1 MSQLQN
7 EYEKLLSF
15 LKSQEPKVEV
25 PAQKS
30 VNKKIESKPE
40 IKTQKEK
47 VLLNT
52 KKLIEESEIYS
63 YIPPLEQYNSKF
75 QSNGFDVKKF
85 ESLMRSKLIDSH
97 KRIQSYERPYIS
109 VSELYGC
116 LRQAFYSR
124 MKYSIDLKKQFGFS
138 YLYLIQHIGNE
149 IHDIIQE
156 LYDFTETEKTLVSE
170 KYKVKG
176 RLDAVRERFLYEIKS
191 IGAEKFK
198 NKYIETHFLQAN
210 IYAHILNTEYDGYN
224 IENVV
229 LIYVLR
235 NLKRIIPF
243 DLPINN
249 ELAKSHLERA
259 PVLLSS
265 IEKKITPD
273 PIGAIDEHCQYCLY
287 KKYCEKDQ
295 CIKVHQPFKKQKNIV
310 KQQKVGNKE
319 RPAFL
324 L

>member
-1 MSQLQN
+1 VSQVQN

-25 PAQKS
+25 PAQKLDS
-30 VNKKIESKPE
+30 SSKP
-40 IKTQKEK
+40 KTQKEK

-52 KKLIEESEIYS
+52 KKIIEESEIYS
-63 YIPPLEQYNSKF
+63 YIPPLERYNSKF
-75 QSNGFDVKKF
+75 HSDGFDVKKF
-85 ESLMRSKLIDSH
+85 EALMRSKLIDSH

-138 YLYLIQHIGNE
+138 YLYLIQNIGNE
-149 IHDIIQE
+149 IHDIIQG

-176 RLDAVRERFLYEIKS
+176 RLDAIREGFLYEIKS
-191 IGAEKFK
+191 IGTEKFK
-198 NKYIETHFLQAN
+198 NEYIQTHFLQAN
-210 IYAHILNTEYDGYN
+210 IYAYILNNEYDGYN
-224 IENVV
+224 IEKVV

-249 ELAKSHLERA
+249 DLAKSHLERA
-259 PVLLSS
+259 PILLSS
-265 IEKKITPD
+265 IEQKLTPD
-273 PIGAIDEHCQYCLY
+273 PIGAIKEHCQYCLY
-287 KKYCEKDQ
+287 KKYCEQDQ
-295 CIKVHQPFKKQKNIV
+295 CDKVFQPFKQKNTV
-310 KQQKVGNKE
+310 KSQQKTGKKE
-319 RPAFL
+319 KPVFL